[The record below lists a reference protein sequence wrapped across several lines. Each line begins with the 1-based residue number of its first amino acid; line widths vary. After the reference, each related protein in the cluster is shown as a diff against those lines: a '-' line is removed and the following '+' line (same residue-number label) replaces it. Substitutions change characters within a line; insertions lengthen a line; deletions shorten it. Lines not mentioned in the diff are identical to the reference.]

1 MKAGRHRNR
10 FSPSPRSS
18 RGDQDSDLEVV
29 GEEKEVEMVGE
40 EKGEVEVV
48 GEEKGEVEVV
58 GEEKEIQFVREE
70 KEVEVVGEGANKSF
84 HQFLLDKG

>member
-1 MKAGRHRNR
+1 VVGEEKG
-10 FSPSPRSS
+10 
-18 RGDQDSDLEVV
+18 EVEMV

-40 EKGEVEVV
+40 Q
-48 GEEKGEVEVV
+48 KGEVEVV